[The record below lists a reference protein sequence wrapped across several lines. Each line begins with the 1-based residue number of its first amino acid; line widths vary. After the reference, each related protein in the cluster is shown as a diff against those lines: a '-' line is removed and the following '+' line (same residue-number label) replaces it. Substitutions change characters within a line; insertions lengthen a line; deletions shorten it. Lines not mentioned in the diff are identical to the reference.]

1 MKYKRSKRGRYQP
14 SRTKRRDESIGLFGR
29 LVERVIK
36 NKDAVTFFVLF
47 LLLVSVFFI
56 AYVLARSHAPGV
68 GIAINTFTAKAV
80 VFTCRILGLNVR
92 RDWFD
97 IEMGGGSFRI
107 VFECTGF
114 FVAFLFLSCVLAF
127 PANLK
132 KKGIGLAIGL
142 PVIFIVNI
150 FRVITIML
158 VDIWK
163 PQYTHAV
170 HMYLWNISFII
181 IVVVL
186 FQIWVDGVVKKAA
199 DKLLLLVKFVAYS
212 IVIFAFMSIVVSAPY
227 QRLLY
232 RIVCFLFRKEPY
244 RSEAHD
250 LIVIGRI
257 FNIVTYVSLMLSTS
271 KVPWLKRLKFTGIG
285 LLIIFACHV
294 ILSVSANFDAFHD
307 LSGRFRTVVDSI
319 TLIAHFVLPLLLW
332 FLFTYTYT
340 FKPLGTVKNQILPGT
355 KQQPIR
361 TQD

>member
-1 MKYKRSKRGRYQP
+1 MKSRKSKKTRYHATRSKKRGDIKGP
-14 SRTKRRDESIGLFGR
+14 FGR
-29 LVERVIK
+29 IGEQITK
-36 NKDAVTFFVLF
+36 NKDAITFFVLF
-47 LLLVSVFFI
+47 LLIVSVFFI
-56 AYVLARSHAPGV
+56 AYVLARSHAIGV

-80 VFTCRILGLNVR
+80 VLVARILGFDMR
-92 RDWFD
+92 RDWFE

-114 FVAFLFLSCVLAF
+114 FIAFLFLSCVLAF
-127 PANLK
+127 PASLK

-142 PVIFIVNI
+142 PVIFLVNL

-158 VDIWK
+158 VDIWR

-199 DKLLLLVKFVAYS
+199 DKLMLLVKFIVYSVAL
-212 IVIFAFMSIVVSAPY
+212 FAFMSIVIRSPY

-244 RSEAHD
+244 RSEAFH

-257 FNIVTYVSLMLSTS
+257 FNIVTFVSLMLSTS
-271 KVPWLKRLKFTGIG
+271 KVPWLKKLKFTGIG

-294 ILSVSANFDAFHD
+294 TLSVCANFDAFHD
-307 LSGRFRTVVDSI
+307 LSGRFRTVIDST
-319 TLIAHFVLPLLLW
+319 TLIAHFVLPMLLW
-332 FLFTYTYT
+332 FLFTYAYT
-340 FKPLGTVKNQILPGT
+340 FKTLGTVNNQVSSGT
-355 KQQPIR
+355 KKQPAHA
-361 TQD
+361 